1 MNLIYY
7 LRNIL
12 ITEFVYFELLLK
24 GMPAFLIIYQ
34 AEMASLDNNYL
45 LIAAI
50 HLNAGNYQFLTTSLV
65 DYFIINKEISPICE
79 LL

>member
-1 MNLIYY
+1 
-7 LRNIL
+7 
-12 ITEFVYFELLLK
+12 
-24 GMPAFLIIYQ
+24 MPAFLIIYQ
-34 AEMASLDNNYL
+34 AEMASLDNDYL